1 MLVLVSV
8 AHGRLRIVAL
18 GVQKGFEAF
27 NVCQTPA
34 PFFRPVGSDQIKV
47 FFLFQM
53 KVAAILSVQLDH
65 KVFTRYNSV

>member
-34 PFFRPVGSDQIKV
+34 PFFRPVGSDQ
-47 FFLFQM
+47 M
-53 KVAAILSVQLDH
+53 KVDWLIES
-65 KVFTRYNSV
+65 

>member
-18 GVQKGFEAF
+18 GVQNGFEAF

-34 PFFRPVGSDQIKV
+34 PFFRPVGSDQ
-47 FFLFQM
+47 M
-53 KVAAILSVQLDH
+53 KVDWLIES
-65 KVFTRYNSV
+65 